1 MRNNMNPQNS
11 ASILSVNDTP
21 INDKIETDSKHK
33 ANESAPK
40 IIAKIFVF
48 SISTVAVSIIFV
60 LPWTTI
66 PRTNSII
73 YQSSWMEVFIP
84 TLSNLIIGS
93 GTDLLNLTVWT
104 KENSLMNVRIFLKV
118 LTMNMTSNFL
128 LYILGY
134 VIWCVY
140 LGYNHPLPFVGLLQL
155 PALILF
161 MISLWFLLPTILV
174 KQEDFRRKLRV

>member
-1 MRNNMNPQNS
+1 MNPQNA
-11 ASILSVNDTP
+11 ASITSVSDTP
-21 INDKIETDSKHK
+21 INDKFEADSKPIE
-33 ANESAPK
+33 NESAPK
-40 IIAKIFVF
+40 IVAKIFVF
-48 SISTVAVSIIFV
+48 SILTVAVSIIFV

-73 YQSSWMEVFIP
+73 FQSSWMEVFLP
-84 TLSNLIIGS
+84 TLSNLIITS

-104 KENSLMNVRIFLKV
+104 KENSLMSLRIFLKMLV
-118 LTMNMTSNFL
+118 MNLTSYFL

-140 LGYNHPLPFVGLLQL
+140 LGYNHPLPFVGLIQL

-161 MISLWFLLPTILV
+161 MISLWFLLPTILI
-174 KQEDFRRKLRV
+174 KQEDFRRPLLN